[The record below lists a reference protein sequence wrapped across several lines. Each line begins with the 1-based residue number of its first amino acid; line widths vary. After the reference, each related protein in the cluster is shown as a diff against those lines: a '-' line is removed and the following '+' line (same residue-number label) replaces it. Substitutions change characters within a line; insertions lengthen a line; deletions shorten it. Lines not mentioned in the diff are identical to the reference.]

1 MKNTPRWVN
10 WVTNPEEDKQLD
22 RPSTIEVV
30 RHNEYGE
37 YEHDIFI
44 VDHASESFK
53 EILMDPEWGNGS
65 DAELERKIT
74 LTTEEWNVME
84 AETAQEFTEY
94 KEWKANNKEA
104 AVPQAVKEV
113 VIKEVVEKVFLST
126 IEQATSEDIF
136 KLKLDI
142 FEKEEVQNADK
153 KIKSRIRMS
162 KDPFEI
168 FSLYYSVMTKVP
180 DDEANLSPAGSV
192 PA

>member
-74 LTTEEWNVME
+74 LSTEEWNVME

-136 KLKLDI
+136 KLKLDV

>member
-74 LTTEEWNVME
+74 LSTEEWNVME